1 MILLDWLMS
10 KKYKPLKQ
18 EINELKEYIMA
29 TFPELLKAIETNGTA
44 IAQVLNAV
52 TEESEQIKQALQA
65 AASGSATPDQLQQAI
80 AALVLQTEQIGK
92 AKDAVQQLIPTI
104 ESPDE
109 PTEPG
114 EPLPQPTT
122 TTPPTSPDEIEITPA
137 PSTGLPGTVNI
148 DSAS

>member
-52 TEESEQIKQALQA
+52 TEESEQIKQALEDA
-65 AASGSATPDQLQQAI
+65 AAGAASSEQIQSAI
-80 AALVLQTEQIGK
+80 SALGLQTEQIGK
-92 AKDAVQQLIPTI
+92 AKDAVQQLIPTVK
-104 ESPDE
+104 SPSS
-109 PTEPG
+109 PTEPTA
-114 EPLPQPTT
+114 PIPQP
-122 TTPPTSPDEIEITPA
+122 TTPPTSPDQIKITPNT
-137 PSTGLPGTVNI
+137 PDTGLPGTVNI
-148 DSAS
+148 DTSAN